1 MTTPDP
7 APELAE
13 LRAAHQQLADTVD
26 HLLDAM
32 ESLNRHQHRTGP
44 GDWDWT
50 DMPPTRATTLRDQL
64 DDFVHHLNTREEL
77 GPTHHIPPC
86 WHHHP
91 RTIEDLTALL
101 AAWHDAYQ
109 ATTGPTTAPIHYRT
123 HYLWPTLTRLT
134 EPNTPLRR
142 CIDKNQH
149 TPSAQPPDTML
160 DPHGHDHTRHNH
172 PNGRAKSGLLGKPDL
187 TDAGT

>member
-1 MTTPDP
+1 MTNPDP
-7 APELAE
+7 KRLITALTAELTE
-13 LRAAHQQLADTVD
+13 LRAAHQQLAETVD

-32 ESLNRHQHRTGP
+32 EAVHRNQNRTDP

-50 DMPPTRATTLRDQL
+50 SLPPDRATALWAQL
-64 DDFVHHLNTREEL
+64 HDFVDLLNTREQL
-77 GPTHHIPPC
+77 GPTQRIPPC
-86 WHHHP
+86 WPHHT
-91 RTIEDLTALL
+91 RAVEDLTALL

-109 ATTGPTTAPIHYRT
+109 GTTGPTSTPIHYRT

-149 TPSAQPPDTML
+149 TPGTQPCDTVF
-160 DPHGHDHTRHNH
+160 HGLPQTARSVD
-172 PNGRAKSGLLGKPDL
+172 KSQSEE
-187 TDAGT
+187 AAS